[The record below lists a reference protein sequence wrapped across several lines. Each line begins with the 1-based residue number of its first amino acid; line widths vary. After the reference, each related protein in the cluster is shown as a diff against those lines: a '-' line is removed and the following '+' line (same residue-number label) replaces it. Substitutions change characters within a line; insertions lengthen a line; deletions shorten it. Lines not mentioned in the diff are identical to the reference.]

1 MEQGPPHVDELSA
14 WAYEQ
19 GTDPLDWAVKSIDT
33 QIDVWMIVCAGRAQN
48 PASFPGF
55 HPDLSVEALARRIVG
70 RLMDAGWRAP
80 GNTDTLTPADLL
92 EPRE

>member
-1 MEQGPPHVDELSA
+1 MSIPDDIDGLSA

-19 GTDPLDWAVKSIDT
+19 GTDPLDWAIKTVDT

-48 PASFPGF
+48 PALFPGF

-70 RLMDAGWRAP
+70 RLMDAGWRVP
-80 GNTDTLTPADLL
+80 GSTGTPATPELL